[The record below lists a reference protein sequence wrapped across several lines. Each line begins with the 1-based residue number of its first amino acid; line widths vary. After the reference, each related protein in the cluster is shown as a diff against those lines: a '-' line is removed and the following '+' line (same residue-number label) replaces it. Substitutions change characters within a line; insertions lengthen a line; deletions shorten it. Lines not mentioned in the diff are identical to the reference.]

1 MAFYVIR
8 TRDVPVPTTTE
19 SAVVREQ
26 IRRLGSQMQSAQA
39 AIRRLEAQVEAIR
52 RSAEAAVPVATAVG
66 DGVPVGVFRLRL

>member
-52 RSAEAAVPVATAVG
+52 RSAEAVPVATAVG